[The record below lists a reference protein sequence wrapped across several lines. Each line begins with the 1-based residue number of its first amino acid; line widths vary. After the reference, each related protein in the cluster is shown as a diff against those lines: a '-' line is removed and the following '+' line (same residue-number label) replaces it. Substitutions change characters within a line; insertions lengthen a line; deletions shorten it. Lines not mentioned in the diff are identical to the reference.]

1 MGIAKNALD
10 RANKESENVSQ
21 QSLQNVG
28 GFSGKDVKNVDRR
41 KTKGSYTPEEQ
52 ANMPDD
58 DGKKSKTTNKSKTSS
73 FKKPKPTNTN
83 IGFTKRVLVDN
94 INYENLNYD
103 SKYDHKNS
111 TFNYQSIYKNETANK
126 YQNER
131 TIDGGKHVGWFETI
145 HYNVGYQQ
153 YYKNDHVNFP
163 YCSSSNSKRKISE
176 IYSPYTNKD
185 SCNITSAPIPIE

>member
-1 MGIAKNALD
+1 MQD
-10 RANKESENVSQ
+10 
-21 QSLQNVG
+21 
-28 GFSGKDVKNVDRR
+28 
-41 KTKGSYTPEEQ
+41 
-52 ANMPDD
+52 
-58 DGKKSKTTNKSKTSS
+58 
-73 FKKPKPTNTN
+73 NTN

-131 TIDGGKHVGWFETI
+131 TIDGGKHVGWVETI

-185 SCNITSAPIPIE
+185 SCNTQNNRNKERDIFSSKENFISKKQNGGYCSPDRNPSLSLLHSPRYGRPKTNFFSQQPYTFALPRISLPIEPG